1 MEDGLLKVKNII
13 AEMKMSIEELED
25 KAEEIF
31 QKVEHKELENRM
43 KCLRKC

>member
-31 QKVEHKELENRM
+31 
-43 KCLRKC
+43 